1 MNLVIRAAE
10 ARDRPRLIGLYQVL
24 NRHEDGV
31 TGDRRTDRAAAEENL
46 DDSMARIASGGGL
59 ILVAEVDAEVAGL
72 VTLVFKDGA
81 IYQRPELR
89 AHAHIVELV
98 VDPARQRQGIGRAL
112 MTAAEGQA
120 ATRGYR
126 RLTISVMAGNREA
139 EQAYARQGFR
149 PLAHDLIK
157 EIGPSPAD

>member
-1 MNLVIRAAE
+1 MNLAIRAAE
-10 ARDRPRLIGLYQVL
+10 ARDRQCLIGLYQAL

-120 ATRGYR
+120 AARGYR

>member
-1 MNLVIRAAE
+1 MEIAIREAE
-10 ARDRPRLIGLYQVL
+10 ARDRRRLVALYQAL
-24 NRHEDGV
+24 NRHEDRL
-31 TGDRRTDRAAAEENL
+31 TGDRRTGRAAAAENL
-46 DDSMARIASGGGL
+46 DESMARIASSGGL
-59 ILVAEVDAEVAGL
+59 FLVAEVGGEIAGL
-72 VTLVFKDGA
+72 ATLVFKEGA

-98 VDPARQRQGIGRAL
+98 VDAAQRRQGIGRAL
-112 MTAAEGQA
+112 MTAAERA
-120 ATRGYR
+120 AAERGYQ

-157 EIGPSPAD
+157 AIGQAPDD